1 MESRHTAKGKE
12 VKNLKKFFYGFLAV
26 MFAVSIVTVTMV
38 YAGAIKAPAKG
49 LTFQNK
55 KGPVTFDHSIHTKA
69 GVKCEKCHHMWKDK
83 TKEPKGCKECHK
95 AKKTGDVPK
104 LYSMAHKSDHSC
116 KGCHKAFKEAGK
128 KAGPTKCS
136 GCHKK

>member
-1 MESRHTAKGKE
+1 
-12 VKNLKKFFYGFLAV
+12 VKKFFIGFIAV
-26 MFAVSIVTVTMV
+26 LFVVSMVAVTMV
-38 YAGAIKAPAKG
+38 YAGAVKAPDKP
-49 LTFQNK
+49 LTFENK
-55 KGPVTFDHSIHTKA
+55 KGPVTFDHSIHMKA

-95 AKKTGDVPK
+95 EKKEGDVPK
-104 LYSMAHKSDHSC
+104 LYDMAHKSDHSC
-116 KGCHKAFKEAGK
+116 KGCHKAFKKAGK